1 MAHTHSLRRYAAMS
15 IIVAIA
21 LTACSAPSHRETGN
35 TSQSVENLVASQEGN
50 QSSGSPISPL
60 LYGITAEEDDI
71 LHDFRNKCPMNKGAR
86 VYFNPEL
93 RNITVDMDYIT
104 ADNQADCLKLSGG
117 LFGIPQG
124 TATYAINIYETDLPI
139 LPKPA
144 LSEQDIAERVQALE
158 QKVGT
163 GAADISYARFTDGA
177 IHLGIRLIP
186 MHCWQIPFMDSV
198 DAANPWKALSPEI
211 QQEILDLQSLNVPVT
226 LERDFVSP
234 QWKDCSSEPE
244 CHQFAIGCK

>member
-1 MAHTHSLRRYAAMS
+1 MAHTHSLRRHAAMS
-15 IIVAIA
+15 IIAAIT
-21 LTACSAPSHRETGN
+21 LTACSSPSHRETGN
-35 TSQSVENLVASQEGN
+35 TSQSVENLVASQEGT

-71 LHDFRNKCPMNKGAR
+71 LHNFRNKCPMNKGAR

-93 RNITVDMDYIT
+93 RNITVDMNYIT

-186 MHCWQIPFMDSV
+186 IHCWQIPGKLFHQKFNRRSLIC
-198 DAANPWKALSPEI
+198 NPSTCLSPLSET
-211 QQEILDLQSLNVPVT
+211 LSHLSGTTTVPNPSAT
-226 LERDFVSP
+226 NLPSAASERHLE
-234 QWKDCSSEPE
+234 
-244 CHQFAIGCK
+244 QFS